1 MSSSRLATSASCR
14 SRCSGGPIRVLP
26 VVAWVVWAAA
36 CTEPNQAPFSCDP
49 TSPQTVAARDS
60 VSFSP
65 CFTDPDGDP
74 LTIGAE
80 VAHHQQVY
88 AEVTVSGGNVT
99 IHGRR
104 EHALLPLMV
113 TATDPFGASV
123 TEEVEVS
130 VRGLHDLAVPEA
142 WPDTQTVRGGE
153 FRLNFVIANVGE
165 TYAKI
170 SEWTLRTSSDSVITV
185 DDAIYPGAFRLVIHN
200 ISPGGTLFNSQ
211 RFVSFPDPGVPY
223 FGLCGVSRTP
233 EYNLDNNCSK
243 GLRVIFPDLM
253 TRAGE
258 PSHVV
263 TVTGDVEW
271 AVRSPPT
278 PPPPPGGPVP

>member
-1 MSSSRLATSASCR
+1 MLAAIVGC
-14 SRCSGGPIRVLP
+14 
-26 VVAWVVWAAA
+26 
-36 CTEPNQAPFSCDP
+36 
-49 TSPQTVAARDS
+49 
-60 VSFSP
+60 
-65 CFTDPDGDP
+65 TDPDGDP

-80 VAHHQQVY
+80 VAHHHRVY

-99 IHGRR
+99 IHGRH
-104 EHALLPLMV
+104 EHALLPLVV
-113 TATDPFGASV
+113 TATDPLGASV

-142 WPDTQTVRGGE
+142 WPDTQTVRNGG

-170 SEWTLRTSSDSVITV
+170 SEWTVRVSSDSVITV
-185 DDAIYPGAFRLVIHN
+185 DDAIMPGAFRLIIHN
-200 ISPGGTLFNSQ
+200 MAPDDTALSSH
-211 RFVSFPDPGVPY
+211 RFVNFDDPGKPY
-223 FGLCGVSRTP
+223 FGLCGESRTP
-233 EYNLDNNCSK
+233 EYNLANNCSK
-243 GLRVIFPDLM
+243 GLRVTFPDSF
-253 TRAGE
+253 ASVGE

-278 PPPPPGGPVP
+278 PPPPPGGPTP